1 MLAAGAA
8 LLWAPAAA
16 MASHPPAPP
25 RDAYAEAKRPDQV
38 VVTWR
43 AGDDSGEPE
52 RYTVLRDGV
61 EVGQSE
67 DGRFV
72 DEWLLERTRYEYSV
86 RAERDGR
93 ESPGSAPA
101 RITTPASRAFE
112 IGPYLQRLSPT
123 GTAVVWQTYEP
134 ATTVLRFGPAGGPLA
149 AGGPGS

>member
-1 MLAAGAA
+1 MAGRAALLAAGAA
-8 LLWAPAAA
+8 LLWAPVPAT
-16 MASHPPAPP
+16 ASHPPAPP

-101 RITTPASRAFE
+101 RITTPASRAFS
-112 IGPYLQRLSPT
+112 RASFT
-123 GTAVVWQTYEP
+123 
-134 ATTVLRFGPAGGPLA
+134 RAG
-149 AGGPGS
+149 SRS